1 MASIQITSTNYNGQV
16 AQVTF
21 YSVNAPNTPVNLGPQ
36 TLPYSRSGDDVYG
49 SYELNFTAYNKWC
62 YAVLDGTT
70 TTTTTTTAAPTTTT
84 TTTTTTTAAPTTTT
98 TTTTTAAPG
107 GVTGFTMSG
116 TGWNVSNGFNLCP
129 AGNYDGVSYYL
140 QTDGPTRIMFREA
153 SYWYVDSGTQPG
165 TANFGAPPIAFV
177 ESNASTPP
185 LTGWGNGGTLTQTN
199 CGGTTTTTTTTTTAA
214 PTTTTTT
221 TTSAPAGCDSTTGV
235 CLSVTGGYSQSV
247 LSVDNTSSN
256 KPVVSSAALG
266 ACGVDGVLAQL
277 TVNTTATG
285 TGDFLIV
292 ELSSQGGPIDMWC
305 GNPPESSAGVVIVKK
320 NGSIN
325 GVDMGSWDYS
335 GGGNAYISCKNG
347 DVITVEATV
356 PGIKIPGILA
366 YGYFQPGNY
375 IGCPA
380 FIVSGS
386 SDSTM
391 NGTYR
396 AQGSISN
403 SSGLWSIP
411 DNDGYIFYNKINND
425 GSVDASRRI
434 HYYPGPD
441 QWTILKDYW
450 TIVYTSTT
458 NQGNSSPNAAFA
470 ANVPTTNW
478 YAGENVA
485 DITVAAASSCSGFI
499 KY

>member
-1 MASIQITSTNYNGQV
+1 
-16 AQVTF
+16 
-21 YSVNAPNTPVNLGPQ
+21 
-36 TLPYSRSGDDVYG
+36 
-49 SYELNFTAYNKWC
+49 
-62 YAVLDGTT
+62 
-70 TTTTTTTAAPTTTT
+70 
-84 TTTTTTTAAPTTTT
+84 
-98 TTTTTAAPG
+98 
-107 GVTGFTMSG
+107 
-116 TGWNVSNGFNLCP
+116 
-129 AGNYDGVSYYL
+129 
-140 QTDGPTRIMFREA
+140 
-153 SYWYVDSGTQPG
+153 
-165 TANFGAPPIAFV
+165 
-177 ESNASTPP
+177 
-185 LTGWGNGGTLTQTN
+185 
-199 CGGTTTTTTTTTTAA
+199 
-214 PTTTTTT
+214 
-221 TTSAPAGCDSTTGV
+221 
-235 CLSVTGGYSQSV
+235 V
-247 LSVDNTSSN
+247 LSVDNSSSN

-285 TGDFLIV
+285 TGNFLIV

-305 GNPPESSAGVVIVKK
+305 GDPPESPYGVVIVKK

-366 YGYFQPGNY
+366 YGYFQPGYY

-396 AQGSISN
+396 AQGSVNN